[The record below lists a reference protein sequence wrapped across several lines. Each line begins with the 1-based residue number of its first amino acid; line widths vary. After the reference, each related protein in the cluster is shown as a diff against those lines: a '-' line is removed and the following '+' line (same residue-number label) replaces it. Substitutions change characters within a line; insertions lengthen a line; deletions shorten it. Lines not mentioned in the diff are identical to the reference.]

1 MLLERR
7 EELNRIRNSR
17 YHSEEQ
23 GGRYLHLQRNLPIF
37 FQEINCLSMLKS
49 PRIMKIKNVTSE
61 SQDILFTLD
70 FFNIYICTEGY
81 ARK

>member
-7 EELNRIRNSR
+7 EEPNRIQNNQ

-23 GGRYLHLQRNLPIF
+23 GGRYLHPQRNLQFF

-49 PRIMKIKNVTSE
+49 PRIMKIQNITPE
-61 SQDILFTLD
+61 SQDIFFTLD
-70 FFNIYICTEGY
+70 FFFLYTEGY